1 MGTVLGMRKPT
12 WRSALVFAAKVAGA
26 VALVVLILVVRPF
39 VHARQP
45 SSGSNIDAYVSGFD
59 APTFV
64 TAAPGEPRRLYVVE
78 QAGRIRYVVGRRI
91 AGTFLDIRRRVRS
104 GGEQGL
110 LSVAFSPRYAS
121 DHRFYVD
128 YTDRNGDTRVVEFRS
143 RAGRAMPSSAR
154 QLLFVRQPYAN
165 HNGGQLQFGPGGL
178 LYVGMGDG
186 GAEGDPQNRA
196 QNLRDHLGKLLRADP
211 YAARPHWQIVG
222 YGLRNPWRFS
232 FDGDGDLY
240 IGDVG
245 QNTWEEID
253 FRPRAELDRLANYGW
268 RIYEGRARYASGTP
282 AGPGEL
288 VQPIAVYSHDHGC
301 SVTGGYVH
309 RGRYFYGDFC
319 SGTIWSLRVR
329 NGRATDVR
337 TEHARI
343 GQLSSFGEDDAGN
356 LYAVSLGSGR
366 LYRIRGK

>member
-1 MGTVLGMRKPT
+1 VREMRQLT
-12 WRSALVFAAKVAGA
+12 RRSALVLAAKVAGA
-26 VALVVLILVVRPF
+26 VGLVALIAVVRPF

-45 SSGSNIDAYVSGFD
+45 SSQSNLDTYVSGFQQPVD
-59 APTFV
+59 V
-64 TAAPGEPRRLYVVE
+64 SAAPGEPDRLYVVE
-78 QAGRIRYVVGRRI
+78 QPGRIRYVVGRHI
-91 AGTFLDIRRRVRS
+91 AGTFLDIRGRVKS

-110 LSVAFSPRYAS
+110 LSVAFSPQYAT

-143 RAGRAMPSSAR
+143 RHGRAVLASAR
-154 QLLFVRQPYAN
+154 QLLFIHQPYAN
-165 HNGGQLQFGPGGL
+165 HNGGQLQFGPDGL

-196 QNLRDHLGKLLRADP
+196 ENLHDLLGKLLRADP
-211 YAARPHWQIVG
+211 KPAHPHWQIVG

-232 FDGDGDLY
+232 FDRATGDLY

-253 FRPRAELDRLANYGW
+253 FRPRAKLSRLANYGW
-268 RIYEGRARYASGTP
+268 RIYEGRTRYAAGKPT
-282 AGPGEL
+282 GPGEL
-288 VQPIAVYSHDHGC
+288 VWPIAVYSHSHGC

-329 NGRATDVR
+329 DGRATDVR
-337 TEHARI
+337 KEKARI
-343 GQLSSFGEDDAGN
+343 GQLSSFGEDAAGN
-356 LYAVSLGSGR
+356 LYAVSLASGR
-366 LYRIRGK
+366 LYRVGG